1 MSIQYRTAAR
11 ADHPTLVGFMRQLYE
26 EDPAERPVPEE
37 HFRRTLLELE
47 QHPERGTILMM
58 QKDQQIVGYA
68 VLINYWSNE
77 CGGNILTI
85 DELFVAKSMRGQGLG
100 TDFVRHVIQTRLNDF
115 VALRLEVTPANV
127 RARRLYERLGF
138 SSLKN
143 ETLQFRLP

>member
-1 MSIQYRTAAR
+1 MSIQYRTVAR

-47 QHPERGTILMM
+47 EHPERGTILMM
-58 QKDQQIVGYA
+58 HKDRQIVGYA
-68 VLINYWSNE
+68 VLINFWSNE

-85 DELFVAKSMRGQGLG
+85 DELYVARPMRGQGLG
-100 TDFVRHVIQTRLNDF
+100 ADFVRHVIKTKWNDF
-115 VALRLEVTPANV
+115 VALRLEVTPANA

-143 ETLQFRLP
+143 ETLQLRLP

>member
-1 MSIQYRTAAR
+1 M
-11 ADHPTLVGFMRQLYE
+11 YE
-26 EDPAERPVPEE
+26 EDPAERRVPEE

-47 QHPERGTILMM
+47 QHPERGTILVME
-58 QKDQQIVGYA
+58 KDQQVVGYA
-68 VLINYWSNE
+68 VLINFWSNE
-77 CGGNILTI
+77 CGGNVLTI
-85 DELFVAKSMRGQGLG
+85 DELFVAKPMRGQGLG
-100 TDFVRHVIQTRLNDF
+100 ADFVRHVIQSKWNDF